1 MTNHLD
7 IIALFCG
14 SLSAGCILTLL
25 VLFGRRSRGPLCWRC
40 RGITDAPGSACQ
52 RCRAAIRRTQRSR
65 RLAKQGRI
73 ILDGQTL
80 RPVKTV
86 SK

>member
-7 IIALFCG
+7 LALFCVA
-14 SLSAGCILTLL
+14 LSAGCAVLL
-25 VLFGRRSRGPLCWRC
+25 FLSGRQPHKPLCWRC
-40 RGITDAPGSACQ
+40 RGITDAPGSAC
-52 RCRAAIRRTQRSR
+52 RKCRAAIHRERCV

>member
-7 IIALFCG
+7 LALFCVA
-14 SLSAGCILTLL
+14 LSAGCALVLL
-25 VLFGRRSRGPLCWRC
+25 VLCGRRSRGPLCWRC

-52 RCRAAIRRTQRSR
+52 RCRAAIHRERCV

-73 ILDGQTL
+73 ILDGRTL
-80 RPVKTV
+80 MPVKTV